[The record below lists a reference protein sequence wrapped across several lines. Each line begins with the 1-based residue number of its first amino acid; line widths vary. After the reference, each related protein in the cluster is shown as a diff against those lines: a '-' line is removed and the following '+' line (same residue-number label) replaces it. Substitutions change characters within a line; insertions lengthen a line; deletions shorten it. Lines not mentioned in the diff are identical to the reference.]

1 MLTYTLIHIL
11 YHVRKSSKMYQ
22 ENLLNNDL
30 NLASFCYVYCATQHI
45 TTIITTRN
53 SDFICQ
59 LILKSKIFIKMF
71 SKEQKIWIVE
81 NNFLS
86 STDLRRKFITHFRI
100 TNKKSVPQRN
110 KFQRVIDKFK
120 KEGSI
125 LDQRYKN
132 HRPALSKDKVK

>member
-1 MLTYTLIHIL
+1 MNVL

-81 NNFLS
+81 NNSLS
-86 STDLRRKFITHFRI
+86 STDLRRKFWF
-100 TNKKSVPQRN
+100 V
-110 KFQRVIDKFK
+110 
-120 KEGSI
+120 SI
-125 LDQRYKN
+125 LFFTDSLFVNVTCCAVTGRTAKITKIKPLFTPSTLIN
-132 HRPALSKDKVK
+132 HKHLNENNWNN

>member
-1 MLTYTLIHIL
+1 
-11 YHVRKSSKMYQ
+11 MYQ
-22 ENLLNNDL
+22 DNLLNNDL
-30 NLASFCYVYCATQHI
+30 NLALFCYVYCATQPI

-81 NNFLS
+81 NNSLS

-100 TNKKSVPQRN
+100 TNKKSV
-110 KFQRVIDKFK
+110 F
-120 KEGSI
+120 
-125 LDQRYKN
+125 
-132 HRPALSKDKVK
+132 